1 MAVKAFANSGF
12 EPGIYSHTPGGI
24 HKFAEE
30 YGEAYISMDPAR
42 RQRSVGVWM
51 KSGQELGMF
60 SGSAKSAEPVSVSL
74 AGAVFTLMVDG
85 NPVRAIVQRADC
97 CSRQFRQCVV
107 EVWCTVLT
115 EKHMAFGAFR
125 QDRYYPDLFSPGRD
139 AIPAGDQLY
148 EVQDLVEA
156 EPLLYA
162 FDAVA
167 YAIGY
172 VTIIPYNA
180 EAI

>member
-1 MAVKAFANSGF
+1 
-12 EPGIYSHTPGGI
+12 
-24 HKFAEE
+24 
-30 YGEAYISMDPAR
+30 
-42 RQRSVGVWM
+42 
-51 KSGQELGMF
+51 
-60 SGSAKSAEPVSVSL
+60 
-74 AGAVFTLMVDG
+74 
-85 NPVRAIVQRADC
+85 
-97 CSRQFRQCVV
+97 
-107 EVWCTVLT
+107 
-115 EKHMAFGAFR
+115 MAFGAFR